1 MIGIDVI
8 IGILAAA
15 ATAAFTYFK
24 VAAVKRAN
32 RISAD
37 EAIELSIQ
45 LIVAVRD
52 GKITQEEATEL
63 LKSAWEAQ
71 KK

>member
-1 MIGIDVI
+1 MIDAI
-8 IGILAAA
+8 IGILAAT

-24 VAAVKRAN
+24 VAAVKRAK

-37 EAIELSIQ
+37 EAIELSVQ

-52 GKITQEEATEL
+52 GKVTEEEATEL
-63 LKSAWEAQ
+63 IKNAWKAT
-71 KK
+71 KC